1 MGTEIKITTQV
12 LKVLSAF
19 LSDPKAELSGAEI
32 SKRTG
37 LKSGTLYPILI
48 RLEDAKWLESEW
60 EEGNPKTLGRPRRR
74 FYSITALG
82 VRSARAEFKE
92 FSIALGRPAWTF

>member
-1 MGTEIKITTQV
+1 MGTDIQITTQV
-12 LKVLSAF
+12 LKVLGAF

-37 LKSGTLYPILI
+37 LKSGTLYPILM
-48 RLEDAKWLESEW
+48 RLENAKWLESEW
-60 EEGNPKTLGRPRRR
+60 EEGDPKVLGRPRRR

-82 VRSARAEFKE
+82 AGSARTELKD
-92 FSIALGRPAWTF
+92 FSAAFGRPVWTF

>member
-1 MGTEIKITTQV
+1 MDTQIQITTQV
-12 LKVLSAF
+12 LKVLGGF

-48 RLEDAKWLESEW
+48 RLENVKWLESKW
-60 EEGNPKTLGRPRRR
+60 EKGDPKILGRPRRR

-82 VRSARAEFKE
+82 ARSARSELNRFG
-92 FSIALGRPAWTF
+92 IALGRPVWTF

>member
-1 MGTEIKITTQV
+1 MTAKIQITTQV
-12 LKVLSAF
+12 LKVLGTF
-19 LSDPKAELSGAEI
+19 LSDPKSELSGAEI

-48 RLEDAKWLESEW
+48 RLENAKWLESEW
-60 EEGNPKTLGRPRRR
+60 EQGEPKILGRPRRR

-82 VRSARAEFKE
+82 ARSTRAELKQLG
-92 FSIALGRPAWTF
+92 IAFGRLAWTS